1 MQTRNRTVHSPFG
14 CLFSLPIVNNTTG
27 SPSPAYA
34 GGLTG
39 GGRRWGGGRPC
50 TLTRDLHLKLLAG
63 ALFSLYRLANNGS
76 GFRPPPIALV
86 LALPRDARFPFERF
100 HHLVADTQ
108 IHLHTQTHTHTCT
121 SIATNAHFLSISST
135 LAARRHRFA
144 VMGEKIRGKIVINDE
159 PFSFHTFHFL
169 LLFLSLSTFP
179 TSNRPDCSRCYS
191 LLPFLCTCLYVC
203 VCVYTLAKTVNK
215 THSAQWRRGFS
226 LFSVSL

>member
-39 GGRRWGGGRPC
+39 ERRRGRGRPC

-108 IHLHTQTHTHTCT
+108 IHLHTQTHTHMHKH
-121 SIATNAHFLSISST
+121 SYK
-135 LAARRHRFA
+135 R
-144 VMGEKIRGKIVINDE
+144 
-159 PFSFHTFHFL
+159 PFPFHLVHSRSQKASFCGHGREN
-169 LLFLSLSTFP
+169 P
-179 TSNRPDCSRCYS
+179 WQNCD
-191 LLPFLCTCLYVC
+191 
-203 VCVYTLAKTVNK
+203 K
-215 THSAQWRRGFS
+215 
-226 LFSVSL
+226 